1 VFYKIQKKFSEDT
14 TQNWNEGLELLR
26 LGRFYR
32 YDLSVQIIKFIDTT
46 KLGSEKPLRA
56 HWPDQERSPV

>member
-32 YDLSVQIIKFIDTT
+32 YDLSVEIIKFIDTT

-56 HWPDQERSPV
+56 H